1 MQESRR
7 RGELGNSWS
16 YFHDPRS
23 SPDDR
28 TPLDFAHAPFLPVA
42 TIAGLIQRRVSAVAP
57 HPKAA
62 RSLANV
68 RASAPLRSPRW
79 ALCRRTLTS
88 TPVTHSLFGSIWGEY
103 LENSQQPQQRRT
115 EQQSSSPHRTKVSA
129 SLRQAMQA
137 SLRVVSTPTADTPST
152 VVVIN
157 TDNKQYMIGNMGEA
171 TQRTMTELGV
181 RLVKMNDFFLTGRSE
196 WRNLGGL
203 LGMVLT
209 KADQTILSSQDPK
222 RNSKSKE
229 EPTSLSIT
237 GPPNLNY
244 TIATSRRVIFKRG
257 LPLRTSE
264 VRGDS
269 PRGENQEV
277 LPSFVDENVRS
288 YPMSISPLC
297 EHPSPVSS
305 TSSGKKR
312 GYDEMNDVISTSEPN
327 EKDQSPT
334 VSQTPDD
341 FAEQVVS
348 RMFNSDWLRDAL
360 FEKRLSAVA
369 LPATVFWRAPGSN
382 KIEPFDWSAADQDPI
397 VLVREPWPATKIATL
412 PPAEP
417 AMEAISY
424 IIKTADIRGKFDAA
438 RADALNVPR
447 GAERGRLSKGRTV
460 QLNNGDTI
468 TPDMVVGPTRLGM
481 ALAVVDLPSV
491 DYVKPLISRSEWE
504 LQEIKDNLQLIVWIL
519 GPGVASDPVLK
530 SFMESLPRVK
540 HLVSSLDLGSNQIM
554 FKKSAGSILRMS
566 RTDKKRFEQVYS
578 GNQILS
584 PTSYERYQ
592 PAASICLAENA
603 EPLELCSEYLLK
615 PMFKPVESHL
625 RKPGFNPNAALAFL
639 RSDVL
644 EAASEARAKIE
655 ESKSELAQ
663 WRAKVPCPDAEVI
676 PLGTGSALPS
686 LYRNVSANLVR
697 VPGYGSYLLDCGE
710 GTFGQLQRAFKPAE
724 LVKIFKDLR
733 MIYLSHP
740 HADHILG
747 IVSVIKAWYHIVHKG
762 RPSSQSAFEALDS
775 IPANPESAGAT
786 KRLAVVASAG
796 LLRWLKEYSSVEDF
810 GYSQTWPIWCQDDN
824 VKLIE
829 GEEEKEVPRS
839 LFEPLLGL
847 QNLQTCKVHHCQNA
861 QGVSLTWPEAT
872 RADHSDEDSKPFKV
886 SYSGDCR
893 PSYAKFAQMGRHST
907 LLIHEAT
914 FEDGLLGDAQAKR
927 HSTTS
932 EALAVGARMRAKCVL
947 LTHFSQRYQKL
958 PVLEREPEGKDDD
971 KANGEN
977 ESAPTAAAQ
986 EEGQEDDNA
995 MDVDGLPAEADAF
1008 SEMVDSADGI
1018 LLPKEVEAFART
1030 NESSKAPP
1038 KVVVNNDMR
1047 IGFASDLMK
1056 IKIGEF
1062 AELEYFVPAMEK
1074 LFAEEVKEEGEAEEG
1089 LGRKGEAKPK
1099 GQPNGKGKGNGK
1111 NANGGNKQQKQ
1122 KWNAKWNGGKA
1133 KQGAE
1138 KN

>member
-1 MQESRR
+1 
-7 RGELGNSWS
+7 
-16 YFHDPRS
+16 
-23 SPDDR
+23 
-28 TPLDFAHAPFLPVA
+28 
-42 TIAGLIQRRVSAVAP
+42 
-57 HPKAA
+57 
-62 RSLANV
+62 
-68 RASAPLRSPRW
+68 
-79 ALCRRTLTS
+79 
-88 TPVTHSLFGSIWGEY
+88 
-103 LENSQQPQQRRT
+103 
-115 EQQSSSPHRTKVSA
+115 
-129 SLRQAMQA
+129 MQA

-229 EPTSLSIT
+229 EPISLRIT

-288 YPMSISPLC
+288 YAMSISPLC

-447 GAERGRLSKGRTV
+447 GAERGRLSKGSTV

-504 LQEIKDNLQLIVWIL
+504 LQEIKDSLQLIVWIL

-530 SFMESLPRVK
+530 SFMESLPQVK

-554 FKKSAGSILRMS
+554 FKKSAGSILRLS

-592 PAASICLAENA
+592 PAASNCLAENA
-603 EPLELCSEYLLK
+603 EPLELC
-615 PMFKPVESHL
+615 
-625 RKPGFNPNAALAFL
+625 
-639 RSDVL
+639 
-644 EAASEARAKIE
+644 
-655 ESKSELAQ
+655 
-663 WRAKVPCPDAEVI
+663 
-676 PLGTGSALPS
+676 SALPS

-710 GTFGQLQRAFKPAE
+710 GTFGQLQRAFRPAE

-775 IPANPESAGAT
+775 ISANPESAGAT

-810 GYSQTWPIWCQDDN
+810 GYSQTWPIWCQYDN

-839 LFEPLLGL
+839 LFEPLFGL

-914 FEDGLLGDAQAKR
+914 FEDGLLGDAQAKK

-971 KANGEN
+971 KAIGEN
-977 ESAPTAAAQ
+977 ESAPTAVAQ

-1008 SEMVDSADGI
+1008 SEM
-1018 LLPKEVEAFART
+1018 
-1030 NESSKAPP
+1030 SSKAPP

-1089 LGRKGEAKPK
+1089 LGRKEEAKPR

-1111 NANGGNKQQKQ
+1111 NANWGNKQQMQ
-1122 KWNAKWNGGKA
+1122 KGNAKWNGGKA